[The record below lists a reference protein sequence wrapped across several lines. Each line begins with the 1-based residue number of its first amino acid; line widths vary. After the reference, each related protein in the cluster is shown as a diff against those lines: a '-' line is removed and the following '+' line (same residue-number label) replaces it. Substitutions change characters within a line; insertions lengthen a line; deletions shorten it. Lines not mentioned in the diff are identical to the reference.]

1 MEFNCYDVLEVQGS
15 RYVITEKIK
24 YNEII
29 PKADQ
34 EQAYK
39 AKPSMQKSPGDYWH
53 EYGLE
58 AVEGTDKI
66 WVTIEYNDNEWCTVS
81 RTSYRK
87 RTPKGF
93 TLHQLGLEKVV
104 AVDGDSGASVGDR
117 AGYKE
122 YQLPCEGGASVFF
135 EENWFKGEI
144 MFAEGARVPL
154 THIRLCK
161 DAAADAINKKM
172 RNKRL
177 KKRVGAIAGAIG
189 YAVLF
194 MAFLVGVDK
203 DYNWHDVRAT
213 FGLPYTAKEHMHDTS
228 VYYTKADSDNEYVYT
243 SSLDPVSTALDL
255 IDSLDGDIRNEGED
269 LQEGREVIV
278 FYDAKSAYII
288 TNVDGQTRVKVCEPG
303 KLTPE
308 EQELIN
314 GTMRKSHVLDSYAYM
329 VRQRDSGGRD
339 KFLNVHNL
347 NEADKAYMF
356 NR

>member
-58 AVEGTDKI
+58 DVEGTDKI

-87 RTPKGF
+87 RAPKGF
-93 TLHQLGLEKVV
+93 TLHQIGLEKVV
-104 AVDGDSGASVGDR
+104 DVDGDSGASVGDR

-135 EENWFKGEI
+135 EENWFKGEK

-154 THIRLCK
+154 RNIRLCN
-161 DAAADAINKKM
+161 DAEANAISKKK
-172 RNKRL
+172 RNQRL
-177 KKRVGAIAGAIG
+177 KNRLSGIASAIG
-189 YAVLF
+189 CGALLF
-194 MAFLVGVDK
+194 MCLISWEGDLS
-203 DYNWHDVRAT
+203 WRDVRAT
-213 FGLPYTAKEHMHDTS
+213 FGFPYTAKEHMHDTS
-228 VYYTKADSDNEYVYT
+228 VYYTKTDSDTENVYT
-243 SSLDPVSTALDL
+243 SSLDPVSTALEL
-255 IDSLDGDIRNEGED
+255 IDSLNGEIKNEGED

-288 TNVDGQTRVKVCEPG
+288 TNVDGQTRIKVCEPG

-329 VRQRDSGGRD
+329 IRKGDTGGRD
-339 KFLNVHNL
+339 KFLDVHKL